1 MRRLLLPIAFLLAG
15 LASRGQNNA
24 ATQAPYL
31 QNPTVPE
38 FKVLLPDS
46 THWFSK
52 ADLKKGRA
60 VLFMAFNPD
69 CEHCQK
75 QADIIVDNLKGP
87 LEKVEIVMT
96 TYQDLMKMREFIRN
110 HKLSGHPNI
119 IVGRDV
125 NYFFGPFFNM
135 HYSPFLAFYDKQWKL
150 AKAYEGGARA
160 ELLKTTVDGL

>member
-1 MRRLLLPIAFLLAG
+1 MSFLLLMMAQSTRA
-15 LASRGQNNA
+15 QQT
-24 ATQAPYL
+24 ATSQPPYL
-31 QNPTVPE
+31 QNPVVPE

-52 ADLKKGRA
+52 ANLKKGRA
-60 VLFMAFNPD
+60 VMFMAFNPD

-75 QADIIVDNLKGP
+75 QADIIVANNKGA
-87 LEKVEIVMT
+87 LEKVEIVMA
-96 TYQDLMKMREFIRN
+96 TYQDMKKLRDFIRD

-135 HYSPFLAFYDKQWKL
+135 HYSPFLAFYDKQGKL
-150 AKAYEGGARA
+150 SKVFEGGAQADR
-160 ELLKTTVDGL
+160 LKTTVEGL